1 IGVTGE
7 LYIAG
12 EGMARGYIG
21 KADTTADRFIPD
33 PFSKEGGRLYRS
45 GDLTRWREDGT
56 VEFVGRVDHQVKLRG
71 YRIELGEIEAAL
83 LQLEGVGEA

>member
-1 IGVTGE
+1 VGNRRVYVLDPDLNPCPIGVTGE

-56 VEFVGRVDHQVKLRG
+56 VEFVGR
-71 YRIELGEIEAAL
+71 
-83 LQLEGVGEA
+83 